1 MNPTERLEQGGSDLL
16 LMLPGALMTPQHMV
30 AAGLFSALAGRRLS
44 LDLVA
49 PDLHAEGADN
59 RIALQTLERDWLAP
73 ARTRYRKVWLGGIS
87 RGGQLAVSGGAGRVG
102 AVDGLCLLA
111 PYAGGRLTTNAIRRA
126 GGLAKWG
133 ATGDQLDD
141 PDVRLWHWLQSP
153 PPAVPVFMGYG
164 ERDRFAD
171 GMSLLAQHLPLQR
184 CEVVPGDHDWS
195 AWLPLWQRFLDSSPF
210 DVRP

>member
-1 MNPTERLEQGGSDLL
+1 MNLTERLEQGGADLL

-30 AAGLFSALAGRRLS
+30 GAGLFDDLAQRKLS

-73 ARTRYRKVWLGGIS
+73 ARARYRKVWLGGIS
-87 RGGQLAVSGGAGRVG
+87 RGGQLAVSCWAGRVG

-126 GGLAKWG
+126 GGLSRWTPDEDAMS
-133 ATGDQLDD
+133 D
-141 PDVRLWHWLQSP
+141 PDVRLWRWLQAP
-153 PPAVPVFMGYG
+153 PPAVPLFMGYG
-164 ERDRFAD
+164 DRDRFAD
-171 GMSLLAQHLPLQR
+171 GMSLLAQHLPLPR
-184 CEVVPGDHDWS
+184 CEVVPGDHDWT
-195 AWLPLWQRFLDSSPF
+195 AWRPLWQRFLDTGPF
-210 DVRP
+210 DART

>member
-87 RGGQLAVSGGAGRVG
+87 RGGQLAVSCGAGRGG

-111 PYAGGRLTTNAIRRA
+111 PYAGGRLTTNRPIGTSETRWRRTTSRSKCPRRA
-126 GGLAKWG
+126 TASGRDVFAEAVSTLS
-133 ATGDQLDD
+133 DQ
-141 PDVRLWHWLQSP
+141 
-153 PPAVPVFMGYG
+153 
-164 ERDRFAD
+164 
-171 GMSLLAQHLPLQR
+171 
-184 CEVVPGDHDWS
+184 
-195 AWLPLWQRFLDSSPF
+195 
-210 DVRP
+210 